1 MMRYNTPIYSKGKIM
16 ALQKWEIFQDEATD
30 FLNNYF
36 NADFAMEG
44 GFDSTTSHIT
54 VRKSNHL
61 ITTIEAKFGP
71 TQAGQIVLE
80 PLDGKFV
87 FCDKSKNYS
96 NSYTQEII
104 KYLNSNYSLFAGTN
118 TASIHVNI
126 SDSILFNW
134 VKTIYKDKDVEWI
147 ISSNKFNKLTLKDLL
162 LIPINEIENHF
173 DISLVFRRK
182 KTGDTQIP
190 GKDIID
196 FKDQLDLITK
206 DYKIKKT
213 DNKYLLTTNSRLSDF
228 NIGTKYLVS
237 MTNVDCQY
245 YIKKKDIYTNPNV
258 MFQLNLKDNVEF
270 KGALFKEIHKL

>member
-1 MMRYNTPIYSKGKIM
+1 
-16 ALQKWEIFQDEATD
+16 
-30 FLNNYF
+30 
-36 NADFAMEG
+36 
-44 GFDSTTSHIT
+44 
-54 VRKSNHL
+54 
-61 ITTIEAKFGP
+61 
-71 TQAGQIVLE
+71 
-80 PLDGKFV
+80 
-87 FCDKSKNYS
+87 
-96 NSYTQEII
+96 
-104 KYLNSNYSLFAGTN
+104 
-118 TASIHVNI
+118 VNI
-126 SDSILFNW
+126 CDSILFNW

-162 LIPINEIENHF
+162 LIPINEIENYF

-196 FKDQLDLITK
+196 FKEQLDLITK
-206 DYKIKKT
+206 EYKIKKT
-213 DNKYLLTTNSRLSDF
+213 DNKYLLTTNTRLSDF

-270 KGALFKEIHKL
+270 RGALFKEKHKL